1 MERGMRDSTNN
12 YHERYDDYA
21 SRLHDIYIPNRK
33 FQTQRIILDM
43 MYKDDLIS
51 SKFYMDAYRDLKMS
65 ERVYHQDR
73 EDCMSYV
80 LTQAC
85 VLSLYMYLW
94 LTWVGCP
101 ESS

>member
-1 MERGMRDSTNN
+1 MRESTNN
-12 YHERYDDYA
+12 YHERYDDYE

-73 EDCMSYV
+73 EDCMSY
-80 LTQAC
+80 A
-85 VLSLYMYLW
+85 LSLYMYLW
-94 LTWVGCP
+94 LTWVGCS